1 MKRFSWG
8 GRHHTSDMG
17 ELDMTNLNGRPME
30 VKRRK
35 TLNDYE
41 MRDREALEDDS
52 NEMLF

>member
-1 MKRFSWG
+1 
-8 GRHHTSDMG
+8 
-17 ELDMTNLNGRPME
+17 MTNLNGRTME

-41 MRDREALEDDS
+41 MREREALEDDS